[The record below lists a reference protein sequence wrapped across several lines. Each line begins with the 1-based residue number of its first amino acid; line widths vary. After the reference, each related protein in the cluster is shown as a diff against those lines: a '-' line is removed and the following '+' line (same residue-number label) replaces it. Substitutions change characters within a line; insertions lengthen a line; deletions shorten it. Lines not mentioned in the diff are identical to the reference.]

1 MTSDFGGPAAT
12 FRSRLLGFD
21 KEEVRT
27 CVRNLL
33 ADYEDARKQI
43 ERLTASL
50 EAAQASGG
58 QPARQATTGVQVERV
73 LASAHRV
80 AEEVRADAENVARQ
94 TLREAQ
100 EEAAQLRANAEA
112 DAFALAQTAAA
123 RAAELES
130 EIQELLDRRRVV
142 QAMLDRAAD
151 RLNDIARDLRQG
163 AASSGSPAQD
173 SARARMSA
181 II

>member
-1 MTSDFGGPAAT
+1 MISDFAGPVAT

-21 KEEVRT
+21 KEEVRA
-27 CVRNLL
+27 CVRNLI

-50 EAAQASGG
+50 EAAQGSGG
-58 QPARQATTGVQVERV
+58 QPARQPTTGAQVERV
-73 LASAHRV
+73 LASAHKV

-94 TLREAQ
+94 RLREAQ
-100 EEAAQLRANAEA
+100 EEAAQLRTNAEA
-112 DAFALAQTAAA
+112 DASALLQSAAA
-123 RAAELES
+123 RAAGLES

-151 RLNDIARDLRQG
+151 RLNDIARDLRQSVV
-163 AASSGSPAQD
+163 SSGSPAQD
-173 SARARMSA
+173 SSRARVSA